1 HYFLLPIKLIDK
13 KHQQKKQTLN
23 PEFNEKLTFVIPFKD
38 LPKKTLQID
47 VFDKDV
53 GMHDDY
59 IGSILLSTS
68 AKGER
73 QKQWNSCI
81 QNPGYEFERWHKLE
95 VIE

>member
-1 HYFLLPIKLIDK
+1 MKRIQHAISSYKLNY
-13 KHQQKKQTLN
+13 HFSFT
-23 PEFNEKLTFVIPFKD
+23 
-38 LPKKTLQID
+38 
-47 VFDKDV
+47 
-53 GMHDDY
+53 
-59 IGSILLSTS
+59 GSILLSTS